1 MNRNPSLRNNL
12 LRSYK
17 SSVSTHGCCLSGS
30 NGAYHRA
37 LSFYRLLEKEVLRGN
52 PCLADEEQDLLR
64 GHYPHI
70 VHSRYPARF
79 LAAIFSR
86 RRARPLEV
94 LSGWKKPLILDAG
107 CGFGSDSF
115 LFAGAGASVLA
126 VDSSA
131 DKIHIAR
138 KRQRYYEELLGAPL
152 DITFKSA
159 DLNGFVPEENR
170 HFSLTWLASVLAVIR
185 DQENF
190 LKRIFEATR
199 TQGRIMIV
207 DFNLCHPPF
216 LWKEWLRRRRAMQK
230 SREFGRQADFWAMV
244 RRKGRAGARFFPA
257 EGGGFFDD
265 VQFFTPGTLARLLR
279 SVGFRPV
286 PPIFTVCAP
295 PSLFNLS
302 LPAERLL
309 SRLPGWNS
317 LGRAYL
323 ITGFKP

>member
-1 MNRNPSLRNNL
+1 LRNDL
-12 LRSYK
+12 LLSHE
-17 SSVSTHGCCLSGS
+17 SSGSTPGCCLSGS

-37 LSFYRLLEKEVLRGN
+37 LSFYRLLEKEVLQGN
-52 PCLADEEQDLLR
+52 PYLADEEQDLLR

-70 VHSRYPARF
+70 VHSRYPAHF

-86 RRARPLEV
+86 RRARPLEA
-94 LSGWKKPLILDAG
+94 LSGWKKPLVFDAG

-115 LFAGAGASVLA
+115 LFAGAGASVLGM
-126 VDSSA
+126 DSSA
-131 DKIHIAR
+131 GQIHIAR

-152 DITFKSA
+152 DITFESA
-159 DLNGFVPEENR
+159 DLNGFVPGEDR

-185 DQENF
+185 DQEDF

-207 DFNLCHPPF
+207 DFNLWHPPF
-216 LWKEWLRRRRAMQK
+216 LWKEWLRRRRALKK
-230 SREFGRQADFWAMV
+230 SREFGRRSDFWAMV

-265 VQFFTPGTLARLLR
+265 VQFFTPGTLALLLR
-279 SVGFRPV
+279 NVGFTPLS
-286 PPIFTVCAP
+286 PAFTVCAP
-295 PSLFNLS
+295 PVSSPMFLQVELF
-302 LPAERLL
+302 L
-309 SRLPGWNS
+309 SRVPLWRS

-323 ITGFKP
+323 VTGIK